1 MISDTD
7 AECGTHPY
15 MKAFD
20 IWMLDVWKP
29 TAFVTIRLRRAGGMP
44 RSERFYLTLLA
55 NRAEADVLGAHSL
68 KMPDD
73 GRRIRWIARREHGGT
88 NSLSRPRELLDP
100 VVEG

>member
-1 MISDTD
+1 MISDNYSGHSTHSYVGAFARWMKD
-7 AECGTHPY
+7 A
-15 MKAFD
+15 
-20 IWMLDVWKP
+20 WKP